1 MSAGQT
7 DAEGIM
13 ESFLLLAAA
22 AFFAGIMNAI
32 AGGGTFLTFP
42 ALIFVGVPSVVAN
55 ASNTVALFP
64 GMSVSI
70 WTLRN
75 EFSRIKDVPF
85 RWMLT
90 VSLLGGSIG
99 ALLLLL
105 TPERIFSQ
113 AVPWLLLLATFL
125 FTFGPKFAPH
135 LQSLFRI
142 GPRTLVLGQFVI
154 AIYGGYFGGAI
165 GILMFALYTLC
176 GLDDMKQMNAIRAL
190 LAGAMNGIA
199 VLWFILAGHIA
210 WPETLVMIGGAM
222 VGGYI
227 GGRGSL
233 LMNPKH
239 VRVAA
244 VTISI
249 AITAAF
255 FIR

>member
-1 MSAGQT
+1 
-7 DAEGIM
+7 M

-42 ALIFVGVPSVVAN
+42 ALIFVGVPSVIAN

-85 RWMLT
+85 RWMLA

-99 ALLLLL
+99 AFLLLL

-113 AVPWLLLLATFL
+113 AVPWLLLLAPLL
-125 FTFGPKFAPH
+125 FTFGPKFAPR
-135 LQSLFRI
+135 LNALFRI
-142 GPRTLVLGQFVI
+142 GPRTLVFGQFLI

-176 GLDDMKQMNAIRAL
+176 GLQDMKQMNAIRAL

-199 VLWFILAGHIA
+199 VLWFIVAGHIA
-210 WPETLVMIGGAM
+210 WSETLVMIAGAM
-222 VGGYI
+222 AGGYV
-227 GGRGSL
+227 GAKGSL
-233 LMNPKH
+233 LMNPRH
-239 VRVAA
+239 VRITA

-249 AITAAF
+249 AITVAF
-255 FIR
+255 FAR